1 MPVNALCEVYIF
13 FRFCGLVLF
22 CLSLPLTVIANPQ
35 GADVV
40 HGQVDFDRPNA
51 HTLNITNSPS
61 AIVNWQ
67 SFSIDKGERTHFIQ
81 QTATSAILNRV
92 TGQDPSAILG
102 NLSSNGRVF
111 LINPNGMVFGPDA
124 VIDTA
129 GFIGS
134 TLNLTDDDFL
144 AGKLNFEGGSEAG
157 RIENHGLIQA
167 KDDGGIYLIA
177 PSIENSGLIHTDG
190 GSLLLAAGRKITIS
204 SLDLDHISVE
214 IQAPED
220 EVLNLGTMLSSGGA
234 MGFFAG
240 TIRNHGHVEANSMT
254 VDEAGT
260 IKLVAKAD
268 IHLEADSQIQA
279 SGSQGGD
286 IHIESK
292 TGTTWV
298 AGDVEATGSDNTG
311 GQINILGER
320 VGVIGDANIDASG
333 ETGGGSVLVGG
344 DYKGEG
350 DVKNAQVTYVGKEVT
365 IAADAVT
372 EGDGGKVIVWADD
385 TTRYYGNT
393 SVRGGGD
400 SGNGGFVEVSGKESL
415 DFEGTADVS
424 ATAGDSGTL
433 LLDPATLRIID
444 ESDGGDHDDN
454 LTEDSRVLSNDD
466 DIGENTLSW
475 GAINRLGE
483 DANIIIEATGDIT
496 IDDVQPT
503 IGIPPND
510 DVPSPIDSGVVELDL
525 TTGSLTIRSTAGG
538 INFASFRD
546 DVIRTEGGAITFE
559 ALGGEISGSG
569 GFNTTGASGDR
580 FGDVTLRG
588 AGAEDLDFW
597 FVRTGG
603 GNIDIRSTS
612 GIGVDFTV
620 RDADIDSSSNN
631 GDGGTINITAGGE
644 IFFDNVF
651 LDSSSEA
658 GNGGAITLSTNDTIQ
673 GQASFDSSSAIGD
686 GGVISLVS
694 GGDIDIGGNSGGG
707 GSVFNSSSPNGR
719 AGGVQITATGNINL
733 GGFDT
738 GSVINTLSSVSDSGE
753 IVLIGNEIDFNGNI
767 TTNSGTILQPSTP
780 GQNIEISG
788 AGDTNTL
795 DITSDE
801 IALID
806 SAVTIGHPQGT
817 GTITV
822 SGNGASFDNEAILQS
837 PGLGGRIVISG
848 PVATNGN
855 DLSLVAG
862 GAVTVNN
869 SLSTEGGAIGIEST
883 GSGITLTDGASIDAT
898 ITPPIIVEI
907 AASDSSSLVKNLNIA
922 ADEPGSIILRA
933 ADTIFMSATSSIE
946 SDDGS
951 ITLASTAGE
960 ISLGTV
966 SSDTG
971 QITITAG
978 GGGIDETGN
987 DTTTNIG
994 TQGTAVLTAN
1004 GAIGDTATNGE
1015 LDTDVATL
1023 RIPSANGP
1031 VNIVE
1036 NDNIQLGDGTG
1047 GISSSGAIAIEST
1060 GGQISL
1066 GNTISTTGDGGI
1078 TLETIP
1084 ASTDNTNITLRDNG
1098 ISAANG
1104 VVTISAGG
1112 NIVDGDG
1119 NDDEPEITT
1128 TSQVTLTA
1136 NGGQGAIGAENA
1148 VINIFGTNDV
1158 NTNGNPIFVST
1169 EVPSAPP
1176 EEPPPGELVSEKE
1189 GGLRAFTP
1197 ERPSDVSGL
1206 KEAKP
1211 WTDNIDEKTA
1221 STQWLE
1227 TGPRIDFETMSSDF
1241 SVNALLN
1248 DEWILLVDYKL
1259 EKPGDVNLTIS
1270 GEGVSPTKIKLD
1282 GSTTKRQ
1289 VAVVVLSMLHDRLSS
1304 NTRHTIMGDFW
1315 ANLNLTAVE
1324 VNNPKVP
1331 VQMNLYNLSA
1341 GPKDNLLPP
1350 LSDTRTLPTPG
1361 APKLH
1366 PIEADVDPRPP
1377 SMVDEPG
1384 TPTAS
1389 KMPDEPGD
1397 DKRVKLTCYGPCGE
1411 IEDRLAARSSR
1422 NLDEIKFGPPSLIRP
1437 TAGEQAR
1444 YSFYSRSD
1452 FDIVDVYFL
1461 RVKQEAPGIETELTV
1476 NSQRLPAGIAKGEWV
1491 GKDEQRSWN
1500 GMMSKN
1506 EPSLGQHGLRVK
1518 AYDQT
1523 EGWHVGNADSR
1534 VTVVE

>member
-350 DVKNAQVTYVGKEVT
+350 DVKNAQVTYVGKGAT
-365 IAADAVT
+365 ITADAVT

-400 SGNGGFVEVSGKESL
+400 SGNGGFVEVSGKKNL
-415 DFEGTADVS
+415 DFHGLVDTTAVN
-424 ATAGDSGTL
+424 GELGTL
-433 LLDPATLRIID
+433 LLDPLNIEIVSSSGAA
-444 ESDGGDHDDN
+444 
-454 LTEDSRVLSNDD
+454 DD
-466 DIGENTLSW
+466 DQIEDNQILAGDEPAATFTISEEALESLRGE
-475 GAINRLGE
+475 
-483 DANIIIEATGDIT
+483 ANIILEATNNIT
-496 IDDVQPT
+496 INNLSDDELIFQEGTESVT
-503 IGIPPND
+503 FRAD
-510 DVPSPIDSGVVELDL
+510 ADSDG
-525 TTGSLTIRSTAGG
+525 AG
-538 INFASFRD
+538 NFLMNEN
-546 DVIRTEGGAITFE
+546 DVI
-559 ALGGEISGSG
+559 
-569 GFNTTGASGDR
+569 TTSGASIEI
-580 FGDVTLRG
+580 RG
-588 AGAEDLDFW
+588 
-597 FVRTGG
+597 
-603 GNIDIRSTS
+603 S
-612 GIGVDFTV
+612 
-620 RDADIDSSSNN
+620 
-631 GDGGTINITAGGE
+631 NITAGT
-644 IFFDNVF
+644 INTTSPVF
-651 LDSSSEA
+651 SQNS
-658 GNGGAITLSTNDTIQ
+658 G
-673 GQASFDSSSAIGD
+673 
-686 GGVISLVS
+686 
-694 GGDIDIGGNSGGG
+694 GGDIDIMATNDISANEIEASSNNFEIGSAGSITVESVLGNITLGN
-707 GSVFNSSSPNGR
+707 VNSSAPP
-719 AGGVQITATGNINL
+719 
-733 GGFDT
+733 
-738 GSVINTLSSVSDSGE
+738 GSLVGWGE
-753 IVLIGNEIDFNGNI
+753 IVIN
-767 TTNSGTILQPSTP
+767 
-780 GQNIEISG
+780 
-788 AGDTNTL
+788 A
-795 DITSDE
+795 
-801 IALID
+801 
-806 SAVTIGHPQGT
+806 
-817 GTITV
+817 
-822 SGNGASFDNEAILQS
+822 
-837 PGLGGRIVISG
+837 GGRIEV
-848 PVATNGN
+848 NGSEEFKGDN
-855 DLSLVAG
+855 LSLVAG
-862 GAVTVNN
+862 GAVTITN
-869 SLSTEGGAIGIEST
+869 SSFEGETIGIEST
-883 GSGITLTDGASIDAT
+883 GSRITLTSVVNIKTTRTSG
-898 ITPPIIVEI
+898 
-907 AASDSSSLVKNLNIA
+907 LVVGVG
-922 ADEPGSIILRA
+922 EPESIILKA
-933 ADTIFMSATSSIE
+933 ADDIFMSANSSIE
-946 SDDGS
+946 SEDGN
-951 ITLASTAGE
+951 ITLTSTAGE

-966 SSDTG
+966 SSPGDGG

-987 DTTTNIG
+987 DTDANVSTG
-994 TQGTAVLTAN
+994 GTAVLTAN
-1004 GAIGDTATNGE
+1004 GAIGDTAANGE

-1047 GISSSGAIAIEST
+1047 GISSNGAIAIEST
-1060 GGQISL
+1060 GGQIDL
-1066 GNTISTTGDGGI
+1066 RNTINTTGDGGI
-1078 TLETIP
+1078 TLETNL
-1084 ASTDNTNITLRDNG
+1084 ANTDSNDIILRDNG
-1098 ISAANG
+1098 INASNG
-1104 VVTISAGG
+1104 AVMITAGG
-1112 NIVDGDG
+1112 DILDGDG
-1119 NDDEPEITT
+1119 NDDEPEIIT
-1128 TSQVTLTA
+1128 TSRVTLTA

-1176 EEPPPGELVSEKE
+1176 EEPLPGELVSEKE